1 MKFVHT
7 RVKTLDSYKHP
18 GQPVRFVAGDEPIEV
33 DQVLDHWNEAYVDP
47 SFFPCEYYK
56 VSDSSGKIYLLRY
69 STLFKSW
76 WLKEISGEEK

>member
-18 GQPVRFVAGDEPIEV
+18 GQPIRFEVGVEHIEV

-56 VSDSSGKIYLLRY
+56 VADSNGKVYLLRY

-76 WLKEISGEEK
+76 WLKEDPGEEQ